1 MSRFDFMRRLFA
13 VKPLS
18 SSDKEVVSVE
28 TSAYGMGSG
37 IGTLRINPD
46 DLVRRKGL
54 LVYSKMRN
62 DEQVKA
68 VCTFKRDAIL
78 SRGWN
83 LEYEKDSPLS
93 EEERS
98 ARIGIIKKIIDRM
111 PGSFIDALNAIS
123 TGREFG
129 FSMTEKVYEMVDING
144 KAWVGLK
151 SLVARDPATFEFQTD
166 PHGDLVKCTQTA
178 AGQFIDIDLDK
189 FVYYV
194 HNPEFDRYFGQ
205 SELRS
210 AYRSWY
216 IKDQTIIFWANFLER
231 FGGGFLVASL
241 TGDNAP
247 KFGTPAYLALQRALS
262 DARNGAGFIAPTGV
276 QVDVKYPATT
286 EAYEKACTWHDLAIA
301 RALLVPNLL
310 GVSHTGT
317 TGAFAQS
324 QTQLEAFAWTVTADK
339 MRLEACL
346 TDQLIKDLG
355 DRNWGDGEY
364 PRFTF
369 NPVSQEFVRWLVG
382 QWGALSSQGVVL
394 STEEDE
400 QRLRRM
406 LDMPTRNEDSKLLS
420 EVAAEKNPTP
430 PPPAVNPPVDDANED
445 EDEDEGEDSDANVD
459 EDTGRTT
466 QRRPARG
473 EQMARTGAGK
483 VGAFVCEDRRAFERA
498 VERVNFAVIEKRQDT
513 LARNLTSDMA
523 SVVARAT
530 ARLLGT
536 DDNLRTL
543 TDTDVEDIAGVELSG
558 VEKGKLKALAQ
569 RALNTSW
576 FLGQQMSADEL
587 RRLGVETKSRKA
599 RMADIRDIASS
610 YFEANGF
617 RMAGNASDGA
627 RAVIQQELQNSV
639 KYGRTPSETRQS
651 IWARLVAKGFTTRE
665 SVRASETD
673 EGVMSALDEL
683 WVDDEDQAAS
693 YLDTLS
699 RTNLFEAMNEARFAE
714 FTDPELDGFVVAL
727 RYSAVLDQRTT
738 EICSGMHDR
747 VFKTDSEVWDN
758 LRPPNHYNCRSV
770 LIPITEVDVARGDWD
785 GEESDVPD
793 VEPQAGFGKEG

>member
-1 MSRFDFMRRLFA
+1 MSRFDFVRRLFA

-18 SSDKEVVSVE
+18 SSDKETVSVE

-54 LVYSKMRN
+54 LVYSKMRH

-78 SRGWN
+78 SRGWT
-83 LEYEKDSPLS
+83 LEFDKDSSLS
-93 EEERS
+93 ETERE
-98 ARIGIIKKIIDRM
+98 ARISIIKKIIDRM
-111 PGSFIDALNAIS
+111 PGSFMDSLNAIS

-129 FSMTEKVYEMVDING
+129 FSLTEKVYETIDING

-166 PHGDLVKCTQTA
+166 PYGDLVKCTQTA

-189 FVYYV
+189 FIYYV

-276 QVDVKYPATT
+276 QVDVKYPGTT

-339 MRLEACL
+339 MRLESCL
-346 TDQLIKDLG
+346 TDQLIRDLG
-355 DRNWGDGEY
+355 ERNWGDGEY
-364 PRFTF
+364 PRFSF

-382 QWGALSSQGVVL
+382 QWGTLTAQGVVL

-406 LDMPTRNEDSKLLS
+406 LDMPTRNEDSKLLT
-420 EVAAEKNPTP
+420 EVAAEKNPPPP
-430 PPPAVNPPVDDANED
+430 PPPALPSPDAPPPPNTDD
-445 EDEDEGEDSDANVD
+445 GDANVD
-459 EDTGRTT
+459 EETGRTT
-466 QRRPARG
+466 QRRPPRADMKRTARSN
-473 EQMARTGAGK
+473 
-483 VGAFVCEDRRAFERA
+483 FVCEDRHAFERA

-513 LARNLTSDMA
+513 LAKNLTTDMA
-523 SVVARAT
+523 SIVARST

-536 DDNLRTL
+536 DDNLRML
-543 TDTDVEDIAGVELSG
+543 TDANVEDIAGVELSG

-569 RALNTSW
+569 RALNASW
-576 FLGQQMSADEL
+576 FIGQQMSSDEL
-587 RRLGVETKSRKA
+587 RRLGIETQPRRA
-599 RMADIRDIASS
+599 NMANIRDIAAA

-617 RMAGNASDGA
+617 RMAGNVSDGA
-627 RAVIQQELQNSV
+627 RSVIQQELQNSV
-639 KYGRTPSETRQS
+639 KYGRTPGETRQA
-651 IWARLVAKGFTTRE
+651 IWSRLVAKGFTTRE
-665 SVRASETD
+665 SARAAETD
-673 EGVMSALDEL
+673 EDVLQALDEL
-683 WVDDEDQAAS
+683 WVDDEEQAAA

-699 RTNLFEAMNEARFAE
+699 RTNLFEAMNEARYAE
-714 FTDPELDGFVVAL
+714 FTDPEIDGFVVAL
-727 RYSAVLDQRTT
+727 RYSAVLDNRTT
-738 EICSGMHDR
+738 EICSALHDR
-747 VFKTDSEVWDN
+747 VFKTGNEIWDDM
-758 LRPPNHYNCRSV
+758 RPPNHYNCRSV
-770 LIPITEVDVARGDWD
+770 LIPITELDVQRGDWD
-785 GEESDVPD
+785 GVESEEPNI
-793 VEPQAGFGKEG
+793 EPQAGFGKEG

>member
-1 MSRFDFMRRLFA
+1 MSRFDFVRRLFA

-18 SSDKEVVSVE
+18 SADKETVSVE
-28 TSAYGMGSG
+28 ASAYGMGSG
-37 IGTLRINPD
+37 VGTLRINPD

-54 LVYSKMRN
+54 LVYAKMRN

-78 SRGWN
+78 SRGWT
-83 LEYEKDSPLS
+83 LEYDKDSPLS
-93 EEERS
+93 EAEREARS
-98 ARIGIIKKIIDRM
+98 AILKKIIDRM

-151 SLVARDPATFEFQTD
+151 ALVARDPATFEFQTD
-166 PHGDLVKCTQTA
+166 PYGDLVKCTQTA
-178 AGQFIDIDLDK
+178 AGQFIDIDLGK
-189 FVYYV
+189 FIYYV

-205 SELRS
+205 SELRA

-241 TGDNAP
+241 NGDNAP

-262 DARNGAGFIAPTGV
+262 DARNGAGFIAPVGV
-276 QVDVKYPATT
+276 EMDVKYPATT
-286 EAYEKACTWHDLAIA
+286 QAYEQACTWHDLAIA

-346 TDQLIKDLG
+346 TDQLIRDLG

-364 PRFTF
+364 PRFVF

-382 QWGALSSQGVVL
+382 QWGTLTSQGVVL
-394 STEEDE
+394 ATEEDE

-406 LDMPTRNEDSKLLS
+406 LDMPTRNEDSRLLT
-420 EVAAEKNPTP
+420 EVRAEKAPTP
-430 PPPAVNPPVDDANED
+430 PTQPPVPPQQSEDAVDDDNEQRP
-445 EDEDEGEDSDANVD
+445 NVD

-466 QRRPARG
+466 QRRPPRR
-473 EQMARTGAGK
+473 EPMARRSNK
-483 VGAFVCEDRRAFERA
+483 NVGGFVCEDRHAFERA

-513 LARNLTSDMA
+513 LAKNLTNDMA
-523 SVVARAT
+523 SVIARAT
-530 ARLLGT
+530 NRLLGT
-536 DDNLRTL
+536 NDNLRAL
-543 TDTDVEDIAGVELSG
+543 TDTDVEDIAAVELSG
-558 VEKGKLKALAQ
+558 VEKGKLKTLAQ
-569 RALNTSW
+569 RALNASW
-576 FLGQQMSADEL
+576 FVGQQMSADEL

-599 RMADIRDIASS
+599 RMADIRDIAAS

-639 KYGRTPSETRQS
+639 KYGRTPSETRQA
-651 IWARLVAKGFTTRE
+651 IWSRLVAKGFTTRE

-673 EGVMSALDEL
+673 EGVLRALDEL
-683 WVDDEDQAAS
+683 WVDDEEQAAA

-699 RTNLFEAMNEARFAE
+699 RTNLFEAMNEARYAE

-738 EICSGMHDR
+738 EICSAMHDR

-770 LIPITEVDVARGDWD
+770 LIPITEVDVERGDWD
-785 GEESDVPD
+785 GEESELPD